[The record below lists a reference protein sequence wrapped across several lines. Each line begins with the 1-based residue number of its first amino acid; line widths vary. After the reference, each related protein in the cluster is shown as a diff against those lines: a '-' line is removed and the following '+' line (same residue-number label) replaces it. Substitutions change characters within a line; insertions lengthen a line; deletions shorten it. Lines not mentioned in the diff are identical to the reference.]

1 MPRSRELTILRVL
14 LGLGLACSFLLNL
27 HAIPLFDL
35 DEGAF
40 SEATRE
46 MFLRG
51 DFLSTWLNGE
61 HRFDKPILI
70 YWLQALS
77 TSVFGFTEFG
87 FRLPSALAAIA
98 WIAVIHA
105 YARRLADV
113 RTALYAALFAATALQ
128 VSLIGRAAIADS
140 LLNLLLTTSMFALY
154 SYFATGSRNQ
164 LYLAAAATGLGFL
177 TKGPVALLIPL
188 AVSLLFCM
196 SQRRL
201 RDWWR
206 AMLNPRAIALFAV
219 IALPWYMYQLWLHG
233 EAFIDGFLLRH
244 NVARFQGPLEGHGG
258 SLLYYLP
265 VLLLGLLPHTAP
277 LLRTV
282 TGLRRDLASPAGAWL
297 WAWFGFVFLFF
308 SLSGTKLPHYIVYG
322 YPALFVLMGMRHDA
336 LKSRWWT
343 LLPALLLFF
352 GLYFLPELLG
362 FAATKTPDTF
372 ARDVLAGAPAAFD
385 NGYRM
390 ITVAASLIVVGL
402 MLERR
407 LAPALKLAACGVIA
421 VAVLWTA
428 VVPTVAQVQQQPIKD
443 AALLVRQRSEP
454 LVMWRINTPSFLVYS
469 QRLSERRDP
478 RPGDLVLTKAIYL
491 DELGDYEVL
500 HQEHGIAL
508 VLMNSDS

>member
-77 TSVFGFTEFG
+77 TSVFGFTETG
-87 FRLPSALAAIA
+87 FRLPSALAAIT
-98 WIAVIHA
+98 WVMVIHA
-105 YARRLADV
+105 YTRRLTDV

-140 LLNLLLTTSMFALY
+140 LLNLLLTTTMFALHAH
-154 SYFATGSRNQ
+154 FTNGSRRQ

-177 TKGPVALLIPL
+177 AKGPIALLIPL
-188 AVSLLFCM
+188 AVSLVYCTG
-196 SQRRL
+196 QRRL

-206 AMLNPRAIALFAV
+206 AMVNPGAIALFTV
-219 IALPWYMYQLWLHG
+219 IALPWYLYQLWLHG
-233 EAFIDGFLLRH
+233 EAFINGFLLRH
-244 NVARFQGPLEGHGG
+244 NLERFQGPLEGHGG

-277 LLRTV
+277 LLRALA
-282 TGLRRDLASPAGAWL
+282 GLRRDLASPAGAWL
-297 WAWFGFVFLFF
+297 WAWFGFVFVFF

-322 YPALFVLMGMRHDA
+322 YPGLFVLMAMRHEA
-336 LKSRWWT
+336 LRSRWWT
-343 LLPALLLFF
+343 LLPALSLFA

-362 FAATKTPDTF
+362 LAATKTPDPF
-372 ARDVLAGAPAAFD
+372 ARDVLAGAPAAFGS
-385 NGYRM
+385 GYRV
-390 ITVAASLIVVGL
+390 ITVAAALVVIAL

-407 LAPALKLAACGVIA
+407 LASALKLAACGVVA
-421 VAVLWTA
+421 VTVLWTA
-428 VVPTVAQVQQQPIKD
+428 VVPAVAQVQQQPIKA
-443 AALLVRQRSEP
+443 AALLVKQRSEP
-454 LVMWRINTPSFLVYS
+454 LVMWRINTPSFLVYA
-469 QRLSERRDP
+469 QRLPEKRDP

-491 DELGDYEVL
+491 DELKNYEVL
-500 HQEHGIAL
+500 HREHGIAL
-508 VLMNSDS
+508 VKMLGGE